1 MYLGRIVEE
10 GPAEEVTARPRHPY
24 TRALLGAV
32 PEPGAVHVPLP
43 GDPPSAIDPP
53 TGCAFH
59 PRCALATD
67 RCRDVAPTPTVALGA
82 DGGPVHRVACHHQ
95 EGR

>member
-1 MYLGRIVEE
+1 
-10 GPAEEVTARPRHPY
+10 
-24 TRALLGAV
+24 LLRAV

-59 PRCALATD
+59 PRCALATEV
-67 RCRDVAPTPTVALGA
+67 CGEQTPELVVSAA
-82 DGGPVHRVACHHQ
+82 GGHVTACHHQ
-95 EGR
+95 DGA